1 MKSRKPSDPF
11 FRKAAAWQAPLQDC
25 AKVLQVS
32 GFLGAESGS
41 IRHFQ
46 NIAIWKK
53 RWELNSA
60 ALKP

>member
-1 MKSRKPSDPF
+1 MPR
-11 FRKAAAWQAPLQDC
+11 AAAAGMGLYTIPSQDC

-32 GFLGAESGS
+32 GFRGAGSGS
-41 IRHFQ
+41 VRHFQ

-53 RWELNSA
+53 RWELDSA